1 MKTASQLYKTQ
12 KETIKQ
18 LFELG
23 LISDV
28 ERIAKNIQNKYL
40 YATQL
45 EQSK

>member
-28 ERIAKNIQNKYL
+28 ERIAKNVQNKYL
-40 YATQL
+40 YVTQL
-45 EQSK
+45 RDSE

>member
-28 ERIAKNIQNKYL
+28 ERISKNIQNKYL
-40 YATQL
+40 YITQL